1 MIDAGST
8 LEELISH
15 GAYDVFVEAGLPL
28 AFRHANGIGYL
39 NDIRLQPQ
47 DAKDFVDNLYLLAAG
62 RNEERLIVRG
72 NDEFSFSL
80 EGVARFRVSAFR
92 RQGSFSAVIRVIPF
106 VLPTPEELRIPE
118 EVMSLA
124 DLKEGLVLVTG
135 GPGSGKTTTL
145 ACLIRRINETREAHI
160 ITLEDPIEYV
170 QEHERSIVSQR
181 EIITDTDDYLTGF
194 CAAMKQSPDVI
205 LTGELEGIEMISL
218 ALKAAEGGILVLSAQ
233 LSVHATATAE
243 RLAGAFP
250 ADRREAVMHR
260 LSGALKA
267 VVSEEM
273 IVNEVGNRVPRF
285 TVWRP

>member
-28 AFRHANGIGYL
+28 AFRYANGIGYL

-62 RNEERLIVRG
+62 RYEERLIVRG

-106 VLPTPEELRIPE
+106 VLPTPEELRIPD

-135 GPGSGKTTTL
+135 GPGNGKTTTL
-145 ACLIRRINETREAHI
+145 ACLFRRINETREAHI

-170 QEHERSIVSQR
+170 QEHERSI
-181 EIITDTDDYLTGF
+181 
-194 CAAMKQSPDVI
+194 
-205 LTGELEGIEMISL
+205 
-218 ALKAAEGGILVLSAQ
+218 
-233 LSVHATATAE
+233 
-243 RLAGAFP
+243 
-250 ADRREAVMHR
+250 
-260 LSGALKA
+260 
-267 VVSEEM
+267 
-273 IVNEVGNRVPRF
+273 
-285 TVWRP
+285 